1 MGVAYEYVHVQ
12 NLPMLFCVDDLI
24 TVLLQKCPQRCSLT
38 YVSLSGKETCVKCDT
53 FRETVT
59 ISASAVIVLVLL

>member
-24 TVLLQKCPQRCSLT
+24 TVLLQKVRKG
-38 YVSLSGKETCVKCDT
+38 VV
-53 FRETVT
+53 
-59 ISASAVIVLVLL
+59 